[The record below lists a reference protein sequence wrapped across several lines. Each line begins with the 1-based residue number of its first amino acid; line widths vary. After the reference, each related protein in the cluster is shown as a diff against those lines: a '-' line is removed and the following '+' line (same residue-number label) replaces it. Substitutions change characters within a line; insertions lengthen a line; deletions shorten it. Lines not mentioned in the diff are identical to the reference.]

1 MADDLATIDQVVSL
15 GRPLSD
21 AENNLALA
29 WLPVAS
35 AIIRARLGTVDARLA
50 DGTLSSD
57 LVAYVVAQMIV
68 SALDRPGAGVTQRSE
83 TVGPISRSE
92 SYDKANTAGLGLTDA
107 WLAMLL
113 PAVSA
118 TAGIGSI
125 RLGLPTYL
133 QRPIHPEPTWVTV
146 AQPDSVDVDGG
157 FLG

>member
-1 MADDLATIDQVVSL
+1 MADLATIEQVASL

-21 AENNLALA
+21 AERELALA
-29 WLPVAS
+29 WIPVAS
-35 AIIRARLGTVDARLA
+35 AIIRARVATVDARLA
-50 DGTLSSD
+50 AGTVDGS

-68 SALDRPGAGVTQRSE
+68 AALDRPGAGVTQRSE
-83 TVGPISRSE
+83 TVGPISLSE
-92 SYDKANTAGLGLTDA
+92 SYDKASAAGLGLTDA
-107 WLAMLL
+107 WLALLL

-133 QRPIHPEPTWVTV
+133 DPCAVVTHPEPIWHPV
-146 AQPDSVDVDGG
+146 PESVDVDGG